1 MKMIYNNTYYD
12 RESNTIGIEFL
23 DDTINSIVM
32 IEIPFDMMYQI
43 KRDFEIM
50 HKYHSREY
58 KT

>member
-1 MKMIYNNTYYD
+1 MIYNNTYYD

-23 DDTINSIVM
+23 DDTINSIVT